1 MMFKSNGGS
10 GTVSNVLLQDF
21 ISRGTAYGLY
31 LNQYWA
37 SISTNSGPGVKLS
50 NIQFKVRCYEMW
62 YQ

>member
-31 LNQYWA
+31 LNQYW
-37 SISTNSGPGVKLS
+37 SSMKPINGSGVKLD
-50 NIQFKVRCYEMW
+50 NITFRVSEC
-62 YQ
+62 